1 MALSLAYHS
10 FRGAQPLA
18 AWSDDDPALAISR
31 QGHLHPDM
39 LMSPHVAIA
48 QAWFRGAYTF
58 HPERSTADEFP
69 APTPP
74 ALLPPSDPGMLK
86 LAILV
91 AMPSRRKF
99 APLDPESP
107 PHAAIGSGLSYNEGQ
122 LLMGVTSVPCEEQ
135 AIGVALRE
143 HERTP

>member
-1 MALSLAYHS
+1 M
-10 FRGAQPLA
+10 R
-18 AWSDDDPALAISR
+18 
-31 QGHLHPDM
+31 
-39 LMSPHVAIA
+39 PHVAIA

-58 HPERSTADEFP
+58 CPERPPADQFP

-74 ALLPPSDPGMLK
+74 ALPPSSDPRMLNV
-86 LAILV
+86 AILV

-99 APLDPESP
+99 ASPDPESP

-135 AIGVALRE
+135 AIGVALSM
-143 HERTP
+143 HELTP